1 MSDTNVRNRWSVVIG
16 ALLVQICLGAIYAW
30 GTFATKLQDVNGAH
44 KFTETQ
50 TSIIFSVTLVVFA
63 AVMILAGRLQD
74 KYGPRK
80 IAITGVLILS
90 AGYIL
95 AGTVGG
101 ASFTALL
108 VFIGI
113 MGGAGIGLA
122 YVCPIAACVKWFP
135 DMKGLVTGLAVA
147 GFGAGASLFIKFAGA
162 WLHLL
167 EKHGVMGTMLIYGIA
182 IGVLATIG
190 GALLCNPPEGWKPK
204 NWAPAKHANGAAQ
217 SVVADLTQSQII
229 RTPQFWMI
237 WTSMALTAGCGL
249 MVIKC
254 LKTFGERALIAGGSE
269 PVAAAAAAGSAL
281 ALYSIFNGAGRI
293 AWGAISH
300 KLGAKGSI
308 VLLAALQ
315 ALMMFVLFKMG
326 GSQATLAVAA
336 CWIGFNY
343 GGCFSLFPLITL
355 ESFGSRNVGAN
366 YGAVFT
372 SYGIGSIAGP
382 VLAGMVRDNMGT
394 FTPAFVGAA
403 IACVVATLITAMLRP
418 VKAKQQAMAKA
429 A

>member
-1 MSDTNVRNRWSVVIG
+1 MSEENVRNRWFVVVG
-16 ALLVQICLGAIYAW
+16 ALLVQLCLGAIYAW
-30 GTFATKLQDVNGAH
+30 GTFATRLQNPDGPY

-63 AVMILAGRLQD
+63 MVMILAGRLQD

-80 IAITGVLILS
+80 ISLIGTVILS
-90 AGYIL
+90 VGYIL

-101 ASFTALL
+101 ASFVALL
-108 VFIGI
+108 IFIGI

-135 DMKGLVTGLAVA
+135 DLKGLVTGLAVA
-147 GFGAGASLFIKFAGA
+147 GFGAGASFFIKFAGA

-167 EKHGVMGTMLIYGIA
+167 DKYGVMGTLLIYGVAIA
-182 IGVLATIG
+182 VVATIG
-190 GALLCNPPEGWKPK
+190 GALLSNPPEGWKPK
-204 NWAPAKHANGAAQ
+204 NWDPAKLGKRAAK
-217 SVVADLTQSQII
+217 SMVPDLTQSQII

-237 WTSMALTAGCGL
+237 WVSMALTAGCGL
-249 MVIKC
+249 IVIKC
-254 LKTFGERALIAGGSE
+254 LKTFGEKGLAAAGSE
-269 PVAAAAAAGSAL
+269 PAAAAAAAGSAL
-281 ALYSIFNGAGRI
+281 ALMSIFNGAGRI
-293 AWGAISH
+293 AWGAISQ

-308 VLLAALQ
+308 MLMAVLQ
-315 ALMMFVLFKMG
+315 ALMMFALFKMG
-326 GSQATLAVAA
+326 STRGALAFAA

-343 GGCFSLFPLITL
+343 GGSFALFPLITV
-355 ESFGSRNVGAN
+355 ESFGAKNVGAN

-372 SYGIGSIAGP
+372 SYGVGSVAGP

-394 FTPAFVGAA
+394 FTPAFVGAG
-403 IACVVATLITAMLRP
+403 IACVVAALITTVLRP
-418 VKAKQQAMAKA
+418 PKEEEVSLAKA

>member
-1 MSDTNVRNRWSVVIG
+1 MSDTKVRNRWWVVIG

-30 GTFATKLQDVNGAH
+30 GTFATVLQDGNGAH

-50 TSIIFSVTLVVFA
+50 TSIIFSITLVVFA

-80 IAITGVLILS
+80 VAITGTLVLS

-101 ASFTALL
+101 ASFVSLL
-108 VFIGI
+108 IFIGI

-135 DMKGLVTGLAVA
+135 DMKGFVTGLAVA
-147 GFGAGASLFIKFAGA
+147 GFGAGASLFIKFAGS

-167 EKHGVMGTMLIYGIA
+167 ENHGVMGTMLIYGIA
-182 IGVLATIG
+182 IAVVATIG
-190 GALLCNPPEGWKPK
+190 GALLCNPPESWKPK
-204 NWAPAKHANGAAQ
+204 NWDPAKHAKGAAH

-249 MVIKC
+249 IVIKC
-254 LKTFGERALIAGGSE
+254 LKTFGQRSLIAGGAE
-269 PVAAAAAAGSAL
+269 ATTAAAAAGTAL

-308 VLLAALQ
+308 MLMAALQ

-326 GSQATLAVAA
+326 GSGAALAIAA

-343 GGCFSLFPLITL
+343 GGGFSLFPLITV
-355 ESFGSRNVGAN
+355 ESFGSKNVGAN

-372 SYGIGSIAGP
+372 SYGVGSVAGP
-382 VLAGMVRDNMGT
+382 VLAGMAADKLGT
-394 FTPAFVGAA
+394 FTPAFVGAG
-403 IACVVATLITAMLRP
+403 IACVAATLITAVLRP
-418 VKAKQQAMAKA
+418 VKAKEEAMAKA